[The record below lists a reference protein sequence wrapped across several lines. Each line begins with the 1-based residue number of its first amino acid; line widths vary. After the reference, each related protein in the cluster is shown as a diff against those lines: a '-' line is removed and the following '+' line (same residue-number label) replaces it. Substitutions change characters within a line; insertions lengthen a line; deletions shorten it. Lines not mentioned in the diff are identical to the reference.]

1 MTTIAFVLAI
11 MASIV
16 SVFTLLM
23 TISQYRSLEIYMNDL
38 EEGLRECAA
47 RTSTNKLD
55 ISTIDNRTKAKPK
68 AKRGRPRKN
77 APKSHK
83 IIHQLNGE

>member
-1 MTTIAFVLAI
+1 MTTIASILAI
-11 MASIV
+11 MASII

-47 RTSTNKLD
+47 RTSANKLD

-77 APKSHK
+77 APKPHK